1 MCFFVNSWFDK
12 EQVGCLS
19 WSLSPTTKKGL
30 AGFLLMCLHTIFD
43 ALTSVMGDLIVCR
56 MTRMRLVVGDRVV
69 SLWMCLHTIFDALT
83 SVKW

>member
-1 MCFFVNSWFDK
+1 VCFFVNSWFDK
-12 EQVGCLS
+12 EQVGCL
-19 WSLSPTTKKGL
+19 GL
-30 AGFLLMCLHTIFD
+30 GLFLLMCLHTIFD